1 MSTDDTTAIIQVI
14 NLYGLALDAHAWDLM
29 DEVFTPDVLT
39 ELGPA
44 GAVWEGVEKLKY
56 AFKDFHE
63 TLDNHR
69 HTMMGHVV
77 HVEGDRAYAFTY
89 GDWLLVR
96 EAAEGGPAWTG
107 SGWYDDELVR
117 TEHGW
122 RISRRVCR
130 LISWTGN
137 PLVPEPAFEQHPVM
151 TTFSLRKDKEAGLV
165 TFLQKIQALQE
176 AHR

>member
-1 MSTDDTTAIIQVI
+1 MGTDDTVEIIQVI
-14 NLYGLALDAHAWDLM
+14 NLYGLALDAHAWDLL
-29 DEVFTPDVLT
+29 DNVFTGDVHA
-39 ELGPA
+39 EYGPA
-44 GAVWEGVEKLKY
+44 GALWLGLAKVKF

-63 TLDNHR
+63 RLDNQM

-77 HVEGDRAYAFTY
+77 HVDGDRANAFTY

-96 EAAEGGPAWTG
+96 DAAEGGSDWIG
-107 SGWYDDELVR
+107 RGWYDDELVR
-117 TEHGW
+117 TDAGW

-151 TTFSLRKDKEAGLV
+151 TTFALRKNREEGRV
-165 TFLQKIQALQE
+165 RFLEVIARAQE
-176 AHR
+176 RDG